1 MLNRHNGLVPAP
13 APRNNALMPSGELPH
28 ETLVHEVDIGRW
40 WQALVRRRLLFAA
53 IFGGFV
59 LFVAILTLSQPKTY
73 TTSTKLIAGSSSA
86 DNSAQPGAGSD
97 LPALNALN
105 ATSGVQTA
113 ETYAE
118 LIQEP
123 AVAQQVARDL
133 KIADSN
139 ALSAAVSVKPV
150 SDTSILTIFATWRNP
165 TLSAQIAND
174 FARVF
179 VAHERELV
187 AQQADAALAFL
198 QNELPQAEQNL
209 RSSQE
214 ALSDYQAQV
223 GIADLPTQTQNDITS
238 AAALDAKAQAVEL
251 DGRQAAAQL
260 GAVEAQLARTPET
273 ILVSQN
279 QAANPVSGQ
288 LDTQIAT
295 LKSQLSA
302 ARQQYTDDYPTVVS
316 LKAQLTQ
323 AERAVKSQPRQVIAG
338 TQTGPNPVY
347 QALTQQAATL
357 EGQISSAQA
366 QATTVAGQRRAVQP
380 KLDRLPEESRRIGE
394 LQRSVKGSQDVYDAL
409 QRKYQDATISKNT
422 ALSDVT
428 ITQPADATV
437 YTSKPSIG
445 LNLAIGIL
453 VGLALALGTVF
464 TVEFFDDRFR
474 TEADVVNRLG
484 LPVLAAI
491 PSFDERVMLKNADW
505 VKPLSAEAFYQ
516 LVAALRYSSSAPPRV
531 ITFTSPE
538 QGDGKSTVAVN
549 TAISLSLMKARVL
562 VIDADLRRP
571 SVHTK
576 LSITNESGLSDVL
589 VGVTK
594 LEDAIKPT
602 DHAGVSVL
610 TSGRAAPNPVGLLQ
624 SAAFDRLLERV
635 RTDYDFVI
643 VDGPALRSI
652 VDGVVLGV
660 KTDGTVLIVN
670 SQKSDSR
677 AVNTA
682 LAKLRSV
689 GSVNLIGVVLNGT
702 RPDAREHNDYY
713 LGAGQSIS
721 LPMNSGG

>member
-1 MLNRHNGLVPAP
+1 MHNRQNGLVPAP
-13 APRNNALMPSGELPH
+13 TSGNALMPSGEMPH
-28 ETLVHEVDIGRW
+28 ETLVHEVDIARW

-59 LFVAILTLSQPKTY
+59 LFVAILTLAQPKTY
-73 TTSTKLIAGSSSA
+73 TTSTKLIAGSSNA
-86 DNSAQPGAGSD
+86 DGSAQATAGSD

-105 ATSGVQTA
+105 GTSGVQTA

-139 ALSAAVSVKPV
+139 ALSSAVSVKPV
-150 SDTSILTIFATWRNP
+150 TDTSILTIFATWRNP
-165 TLSAQIAND
+165 ALSAQIAND

-223 GIADLPTQTQNDITS
+223 GIADLPTQTQNDITT
-238 AAALDAKAQAVEL
+238 AAALDAKAQSVEL

-260 GAVEAQLARTPET
+260 GAVEAQLARTPAT

-316 LKAQLTQ
+316 LKAQVAQ

-357 EGQISSAQA
+357 EGQISAAQA

-428 ITQPADATV
+428 ITQPADPTV

-474 TEADVVNRLG
+474 TETDVVNRLG
-484 LPVLAAI
+484 LPVLASI

-562 VIDADLRRP
+562 VVDADLRRP

-576 LSITNESGLSDVL
+576 LSIQNESGLSDVL

-610 TSGRAAPNPVGLLQ
+610 TSGHAAPNPVGLLQ

-635 RTDYDFVI
+635 RMDYDFVI
-643 VDGPALRSI
+643 VDAPALRSI
-652 VDGVVLGV
+652 VDGVVLGI
-660 KTDGTVLIVN
+660 KTDGTVLIIN

-682 LAKLRSV
+682 LAKLRNV

>member
-1 MLNRHNGLVPAP
+1 MHNRQNGLVPAP
-13 APRNNALMPSGELPH
+13 TSGNALMPSGEMPH
-28 ETLVHEVDIGRW
+28 ETLVHEVDIARW

-59 LFVAILTLSQPKTY
+59 LFVAILTLAQPKTY
-73 TTSTKLIAGSSSA
+73 TTSTKLIAGSSNA
-86 DNSAQPGAGSD
+86 DGSAQATAGSD

-105 ATSGVQTA
+105 GTSGVQTA

-139 ALSAAVSVKPV
+139 ALSSAVSVKPV
-150 SDTSILTIFATWRNP
+150 TDTSILTIFATWHNP
-165 TLSAQIAND
+165 ALSAQIAND

-223 GIADLPTQTQNDITS
+223 GIADLPTQTQNDITT
-238 AAALDAKAQAVEL
+238 AAALDAKAQSVEL

-260 GAVEAQLARTPET
+260 GAVEAQLARTPAT

-316 LKAQLTQ
+316 LKAQVAQ

-357 EGQISSAQA
+357 EGQISAAQA

-428 ITQPADATV
+428 ITQPADPTV

-474 TEADVVNRLG
+474 TETDVVNRLG
-484 LPVLAAI
+484 LPVLASI

-549 TAISLSLMKARVL
+549 TAISLSFMKARVL
-562 VIDADLRRP
+562 VVDADLRRP

-576 LSITNESGLSDVL
+576 LSIQNESGLSDVL

-610 TSGRAAPNPVGLLQ
+610 TSGHAAPNPVGLLQ

-635 RTDYDFVI
+635 RMDYDFVI
-643 VDGPALRSI
+643 VDAPALRSI
-652 VDGVVLGV
+652 VDGVVLGI
-660 KTDGTVLIVN
+660 KTDGTVLIIN

-682 LAKLRSV
+682 LAKLRNV

>member
-1 MLNRHNGLVPAP
+1 MHNRQNGLVPAP
-13 APRNNALMPSGELPH
+13 TSGNALMPSGEMPH
-28 ETLVHEVDIGRW
+28 ETLVHEVDIARW

-59 LFVAILTLSQPKTY
+59 LFVAILTLAQPKTY
-73 TTSTKLIAGSSSA
+73 TTSTKLIAGSSNA
-86 DNSAQPGAGSD
+86 DGSAQATAGSD

-105 ATSGVQTA
+105 GTSGVQTA

-139 ALSAAVSVKPV
+139 ALSSAVSVKPV
-150 SDTSILTIFATWRNP
+150 TDTSILTIFATWHNP
-165 TLSAQIAND
+165 ALSAQIAND

-223 GIADLPTQTQNDITS
+223 GIADLPTQTQNDITT
-238 AAALDAKAQAVEL
+238 AAALDAKAQSVEL

-260 GAVEAQLARTPET
+260 GAVEAQLARTPAT

-316 LKAQLTQ
+316 LKAQVAQ

-357 EGQISSAQA
+357 EGQISAAQA

-428 ITQPADATV
+428 ITQPADPTV

-474 TEADVVNRLG
+474 TETDVVNRLG
-484 LPVLAAI
+484 LPVLASI

-562 VIDADLRRP
+562 VVDADLRRP

-576 LSITNESGLSDVL
+576 LSIQNESGLSDVL

-610 TSGRAAPNPVGLLQ
+610 TSGHAAPNPVGLLQ

-635 RTDYDFVI
+635 RMDYDFVI
-643 VDGPALRSI
+643 VDAPALRSI
-652 VDGVVLGV
+652 VDGVVLGI
-660 KTDGTVLIVN
+660 KTDGTVLIIN

-682 LAKLRSV
+682 LAKLRNV

>member
-1 MLNRHNGLVPAP
+1 MLNRQNGLVPASTSGS
-13 APRNNALMPSGELPH
+13 ALMPSGELPH
-28 ETLVHEVDIGRW
+28 ETLAHEVDVGRW

-59 LFVAILTLSQPKTY
+59 LFVAILTLAQPKTY
-73 TTSTKLIAGSSSA
+73 TTSTKLIAGSSNA
-86 DNSAQPGAGSD
+86 DGSTQPAGAGSD

-105 ATSGVQTA
+105 GTNGVQTA

-133 KIADSN
+133 KIDDPN
-139 ALSAAVSVKPV
+139 ALAGGVSVKPV
-150 SDTSILTIFATWRNP
+150 TDTTILTIFATWRNP

-179 VAHERELV
+179 VAHERALV

-198 QNELPQAEQNL
+198 QDQLPQAEQNM
-209 RSSQE
+209 RSAQE
-214 ALSDYQAQV
+214 ALSEYQAQV
-223 GIADLPTQTQNDITS
+223 GIADLPTQTQNDIAS

-260 GAVEAQLARTPET
+260 QADQTQLARTPAT
-273 ILVSQN
+273 IVTSQN

-323 AERAVKSQPRQVIAG
+323 AERAVKTEPRQVIAG
-338 TQTGPNPVY
+338 VQTGPNPVY

-357 EGQISSAQA
+357 EGQIASAQS
-366 QATTVAGQRRAVQP
+366 QATAVAGQRRSMQP
-380 KLDRLPEESRRIGE
+380 RLDRLPEETRRIGE
-394 LQRSVKGSQDVYDAL
+394 LQRSAKSAQDVYDAL

-428 ITQPADATV
+428 ITQAADPTV

-474 TEADVVNRLG
+474 TENDVISRLG

-491 PSFDERVMLKNADW
+491 PNLDDRAMLKNADW

-516 LVAALRYSSSAPPRV
+516 LVAALRYSSSTPPRV
-531 ITFTSPE
+531 ITFTSPD

-549 TAISLSLMKARVL
+549 TAISLALMKARVL

-576 LSITNESGLSDVL
+576 LAIPNESGLSDVL
-589 VGVTK
+589 VGVTR

-610 TSGRAAPNPVGLLQ
+610 TSGHSAPNPVGLLQ
-624 SAAFDRLLERV
+624 SSGFDTLLERV
-635 RTDYDFVI
+635 RADYDFVV

-652 VDGVVLGV
+652 VDGVVLGI
-660 KTDGTVLIVN
+660 KTDGTVLVIN

-677 AVNTA
+677 AVQSA
-682 LAKLRSV
+682 LSKLRSV

-721 LPMNSGG
+721 LPMNLGG